1 MDYDLSKISKEDLE
15 NILHD
20 LLCEVSELDK
30 DLTDKYKDE
39 IEDYIYSISL
49 EEAQVIVS
57 NMKPFGEVYNYDTIK
72 HILTEYNNK
81 DATIHYYLCMNMY
94 YNDAKSV
101 ADKYKIDA
109 KMFCYDMSQT
119 FIDDV
124 DATDHKVE
132 KYFLDK

>member
-1 MDYDLSKISKEDLE
+1 
-15 NILHD
+15 
-20 LLCEVSELDK
+20 
-30 DLTDKYKDE
+30 
-39 IEDYIYSISL
+39 
-49 EEAQVIVS
+49 
-57 NMKPFGEVYNYDTIK
+57 
-72 HILTEYNNK
+72 
-81 DATIHYYLCMNMY
+81 MNMY

-119 FIDDV
+119 FIDDI